1 MDSINFKFQRIQ
13 IDPQDYDDE
22 LLAEYTHELIL
33 QSYINNQYFHF
44 ENNEYYLNISRLEY
58 SLQESCKC
66 PIFVCGCG
74 DEGCAGIV
82 NTPKIIVLDSVIVWE
97 IYEPKE
103 FNFTFD
109 RIQILTAIKDLK
121 DSMLQYCSLEEW
133 QKTMY
138 LGIEDADYFLRKSP
152 IHIYKE
158 IK

>member
-1 MDSINFKFQRIQ
+1 MKGVAR
-13 IDPQDYDDE
+13 
-22 LLAEYTHELIL
+22 
-33 QSYINNQYFHF
+33 
-44 ENNEYYLNISRLEY
+44 
-58 SLQESCKC
+58 
-66 PIFVCGCG
+66 
-74 DEGCAGIV
+74 IV

-138 LGIEDADYFLRKSP
+138 LGIENADYFLRKSP
-152 IHIYKE
+152 IHIYKG